1 MSRKFRSKFK
11 SVSVTLLALLMVLT
25 SVMVPAV
32 SAAADPQSVVFFS
45 AAAENGSFDSD
56 VWSKTLSGGKELI
69 TGADANI
76 IPGGYLQIDYT
87 AASGTPEDGSYTIWG
102 EGGGN
107 SKGSGA
113 SYLLLTMMA
122 SKADFAAQMTFEFY
136 FNGALIGQRSLA
148 DWLSSAGYT
157 TGDYGIGTIDASG
170 NIQGEFKTYSLP
182 LEGIDSGNIQGMKIK
197 FNGGNSSGTVYLY
210 SIGFNNGSDFDAF
223 GYSSARGN
231 YYVAEDGSLPMIR
244 TPESLN
250 GAYAGYNYAQDMMWS
265 VSTTPANIV
274 NNAASGNEKALQISY
289 NTNSGTSAGIA
300 AASPIAGETLLAL
313 TMKGSASVNS
323 AMDLV
328 LYNGSTEA
336 ARIPFS
342 SLTADA
348 DGTVPAS
355 VGGTYQTL
363 YARLGSALTFTKVA
377 FECRQGISE
386 ELFGTLFVK
395 EISFPRYSYQINY
408 YYDGKIDAAK
418 ADSGSG
424 VFGTRI
430 GYTDK
435 NITGYKLLRSDPA
448 GGSLSLSGNN
458 ANNVINVYY
467 VKDSFGYTVNYYYDG
482 VLDDSKTV
490 SGSALF
496 GSEVS
501 YADQNIPGYKLD
513 SVSPESG
520 KITIGENAGDNVINV
535 YYAKDSFG
543 YTVNY
548 YYDGVLDDSKTV
560 SGSAL
565 FGSEVSYADQN
576 IPGYKLDS
584 VSPESGKI
592 TIGENAG
599 DNVINVYYVK
609 DSFGYTVNY
618 YYDGVLDM
626 SKTVSGSALFGSE
639 VGYTDQNV
647 PGYKLD
653 SVSPDSG
660 KITIGENAGDN
671 VINVYYVKDSFGYT
685 VNYYYDGVLDMSKTV
700 SGSALFGSEVGYTD
714 QNVPGYKLDSV
725 SPDSGKITIG
735 ENAGDNVINVYY
747 VKDSFGY
754 TVNYYYDGVLDD
766 SKTVSG
772 SALFGSEVGYADQN
786 IPGYKLDSVSPDSGK
801 ITIGEN
807 AGDNVI
813 NVYYV
818 KDSFGYT
825 IEYYYDNQ
833 RDDAL
838 TVTGLAPYL
847 STVKYEEKGKDGF
860 VLDRVCPE
868 NGSVVISAEA
878 GENVI
883 RVYYRSVE
891 KPPVPTSPKTDVRF
905 PYEWLFAAAAAALGL
920 GLSAAKR
927 KKSCVH

>member
-157 TGDYGIGTIDASG
+157 TGDYGIGTI
-170 NIQGEFKTYSLP
+170 
-182 LEGIDSGNIQGMKIK
+182 NIQGMKIK
-197 FNGGNSSGTVYLY
+197 FNGGNSSGTVYLD

-496 GSEVS
+496 GSEVG
-501 YADQNIPGYKLD
+501 YTDQNIPGYKLD

-520 KITIGENAGDNVINV
+520 KITIGENA
-535 YYAKDSFG
+535 
-543 YTVNY
+543 
-548 YYDGVLDDSKTV
+548 
-560 SGSAL
+560 
-565 FGSEVSYADQN
+565 E
-576 IPGYKLDS
+576 
-584 VSPESGKI
+584 
-592 TIGENAG
+592 
-599 DNVINVYYVK
+599 
-609 DSFGYTVNY
+609 
-618 YYDGVLDM
+618 
-626 SKTVSGSALFGSE
+626 
-639 VGYTDQNV
+639 
-647 PGYKLD
+647 
-653 SVSPDSG
+653 
-660 KITIGENAGDN
+660 
-671 VINVYYVKDSFGYT
+671 
-685 VNYYYDGVLDMSKTV
+685 
-700 SGSALFGSEVGYTD
+700 
-714 QNVPGYKLDSV
+714 
-725 SPDSGKITIG
+725 
-735 ENAGDNVINVYY
+735 
-747 VKDSFGY
+747 
-754 TVNYYYDGVLDD
+754 
-766 SKTVSG
+766 
-772 SALFGSEVGYADQN
+772 
-786 IPGYKLDSVSPDSGK
+786 
-801 ITIGEN
+801 
-807 AGDNVI
+807 DNVI

-860 VLDRVCPE
+860 VLDRVSPE

-891 KPPVPTSPKTDVRF
+891 KPPVPTSPKTDARF

>member
-11 SVSVTLLALLMVLT
+11 SFSVTLLALLMVLT
-25 SVMVPAV
+25 SVMVPVV

-45 AAAENGSFDSD
+45 AAAENNSFDSD

-113 SYLLLTMMA
+113 SHLLLTMMA

-136 FNGALIGQRSLA
+136 FNGALIGRRSLA

-157 TGDYGIGTIDASG
+157 AGDYGIGTIDASG

-182 LEGIDSGNIQGMKIK
+182 LEGIDTGSIQGMKIK
-197 FNGGNSSGTVYLY
+197 FNGGNSSGTVYLD

-265 VSTTPANIV
+265 VSTAPANIV

-348 DGTVPAS
+348 DGAVPAS

-408 YYDGKIDAAK
+408 YYDGRIDAAK
-418 ADSGSG
+418 TDSGSG
-424 VFGTRI
+424 VFGTRV

-435 NITGYKLLRSDPA
+435 NLTGYKLLSSDPA
-448 GGSLSLSGNN
+448 SGSLSLSGNN

-482 VLDDSKTV
+482 ILDETKTV

-496 GSEVS
+496 GSEIS
-501 YADQNIPGYKLD
+501 YTDKSLPGYKLD
-513 SVSPESG
+513 SVSPEGGS
-520 KITIGENAGDNVINV
+520 ITIGENAEDNVI
-535 YYAKDSFG
+535 S
-543 YTVNY
+543 
-548 YYDGVLDDSKTV
+548 
-560 SGSAL
+560 
-565 FGSEVSYADQN
+565 
-576 IPGYKLDS
+576 
-584 VSPESGKI
+584 
-592 TIGENAG
+592 
-599 DNVINVYYVK
+599 VYYVK

-618 YYDGVLDM
+618 YYDGVLDET
-626 SKTVSGSALFGSE
+626 KTVSGSALFGSE
-639 VGYTDQNV
+639 ISYTDKNIT
-647 PGYKLD
+647 GYKLD
-653 SVSPDSG
+653 SVSPEGGS
-660 KITIGENAGDN
+660 ITIGENA
-671 VINVYYVKDSFGYT
+671 
-685 VNYYYDGVLDMSKTV
+685 
-700 SGSALFGSEVGYTD
+700 E
-714 QNVPGYKLDSV
+714 
-725 SPDSGKITIG
+725 
-735 ENAGDNVINVYY
+735 
-747 VKDSFGY
+747 
-754 TVNYYYDGVLDD
+754 
-766 SKTVSG
+766 
-772 SALFGSEVGYADQN
+772 
-786 IPGYKLDSVSPDSGK
+786 
-801 ITIGEN
+801 
-807 AGDNVI
+807 DNVI

-860 VLDRVCPE
+860 VLDRVSPE
-868 NGSVVISAEA
+868 NGSIVISAEA

-883 RVYYRSVE
+883 RVYYHSVE
-891 KPPVPTSPKTDVRF
+891 KPPVPTSPKTDARF

-920 GLSAAKR
+920 GLSAGKR
-927 KKSCVH
+927 KKSHVH

>member
-197 FNGGNSSGTVYLY
+197 FNGGNSSGTVYLD

-355 VGGTYQTL
+355 VGGTYRTL

-377 FECRQGISE
+377 FESRQGISE

-467 VKDSFGYTVNYYYDG
+467 
-482 VLDDSKTV
+482 
-490 SGSALF
+490 
-496 GSEVS
+496 
-501 YADQNIPGYKLD
+501 
-513 SVSPESG
+513 
-520 KITIGENAGDNVINV
+520 
-535 YYAKDSFG
+535 AKDSFG

-548 YYDGVLDDSKTV
+548 YYDGCLLYT
-560 SGSAL
+560 SA
-565 FGSEVSYADQN
+565 
-576 IPGYKLDS
+576 
-584 VSPESGKI
+584 
-592 TIGENAG
+592 
-599 DNVINVYYVK
+599 
-609 DSFGYTVNY
+609 
-618 YYDGVLDM
+618 
-626 SKTVSGSALFGSE
+626 
-639 VGYTDQNV
+639 
-647 PGYKLD
+647 
-653 SVSPDSG
+653 
-660 KITIGENAGDN
+660 
-671 VINVYYVKDSFGYT
+671 
-685 VNYYYDGVLDMSKTV
+685 
-700 SGSALFGSEVGYTD
+700 
-714 QNVPGYKLDSV
+714 
-725 SPDSGKITIG
+725 
-735 ENAGDNVINVYY
+735 
-747 VKDSFGY
+747 
-754 TVNYYYDGVLDD
+754 
-766 SKTVSG
+766 
-772 SALFGSEVGYADQN
+772 
-786 IPGYKLDSVSPDSGK
+786 
-801 ITIGEN
+801 
-807 AGDNVI
+807 
-813 NVYYV
+813 
-818 KDSFGYT
+818 
-825 IEYYYDNQ
+825 
-833 RDDAL
+833 R
-838 TVTGLAPYL
+838 
-847 STVKYEEKGKDGF
+847 
-860 VLDRVCPE
+860 R
-868 NGSVVISAEA
+868 
-878 GENVI
+878 
-883 RVYYRSVE
+883 
-891 KPPVPTSPKTDVRF
+891 
-905 PYEWLFAAAAAALGL
+905 
-920 GLSAAKR
+920 
-927 KKSCVH
+927 

>member
-197 FNGGNSSGTVYLY
+197 FNGGNSSGTVYLD

-535 YYAKDSFG
+535 YYVKDSFG

-548 YYDGVLDDSKTV
+548 YYDGILDTSKTV

-565 FGSEVSYADQN
+565 FGSEVSYTDQN
-576 IPGYKLDS
+576 VPGYKLDS

-618 YYDGVLDM
+618 YYDGVLDD
-626 SKTVSGSALFGSE
+626 SETVSGSALFGSE
-639 VGYTDQNV
+639 VGYTDQN
-647 PGYKLD
+647 
-653 SVSPDSG
+653 
-660 KITIGENAGDN
+660 
-671 VINVYYVKDSFGYT
+671 
-685 VNYYYDGVLDMSKTV
+685 
-700 SGSALFGSEVGYTD
+700 
-714 QNVPGYKLDSV
+714 
-725 SPDSGKITIG
+725 
-735 ENAGDNVINVYY
+735 
-747 VKDSFGY
+747 
-754 TVNYYYDGVLDD
+754 
-766 SKTVSG
+766 
-772 SALFGSEVGYADQN
+772 
-786 IPGYKLDSVSPDSGK
+786 IPGYKLDSVSPESGK

-807 AGDNVI
+807 AEDNVI

-860 VLDRVCPE
+860 VLDRVSPE

-891 KPPVPTSPKTDVRF
+891 KPPVPTSPKTDARF